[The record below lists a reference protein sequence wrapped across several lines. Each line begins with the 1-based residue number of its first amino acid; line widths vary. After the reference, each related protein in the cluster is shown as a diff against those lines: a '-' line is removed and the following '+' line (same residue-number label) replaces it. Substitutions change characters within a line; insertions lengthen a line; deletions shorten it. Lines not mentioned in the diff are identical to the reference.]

1 MVMQTWEPLRRKV
14 QDNCLRLYLLDPTI
28 KIQAQSNDFAI
39 TSNISYIAVKR
50 TAPRCIRNVKYN
62 KRDKYKDTE
71 RHVIGL
77 FWKLMG
83 NMGVIYDY
91 GG

>member
-1 MVMQTWEPLRRKV
+1 MDGDANMGTRKV

-50 TAPRCIRNVKYN
+50 TALETSSTTKETPTNTKTKTFNKKFFKY
-62 KRDKYKDTE
+62 
-71 RHVIGL
+71 I
-77 FWKLMG
+77 
-83 NMGVIYDY
+83 
-91 GG
+91 

>member
-1 MVMQTWEPLRRKV
+1 MDGDANMGTRKV

-62 KRDKYKDTE
+62 ERDTHKDKYEDKDVQQE
-71 RHVIGL
+71 IFQVYIS
-77 FWKLMG
+77 
-83 NMGVIYDY
+83 
-91 GG
+91 